1 MKKYVI
7 HGDKK
12 LSGIITISGSKN
24 VVSKAIVAAALTT
37 DEVEIRN
44 VPHISDAIVALEV
57 AEELGAKI
65 DYKDHVL
72 KIQFKEFKTSEIPLS
87 AGVKSRT
94 STMFLGPLLAR
105 LHKATV
111 PNPGGCRLGARPIE
125 RHIEGLEQMGAH
137 ISYKSEDGYFHAT
150 APNGLRGTTYTFEK
164 NTHTGT
170 ETLILAAVLAQGTTI
185 LKNAAEELE
194 IDDLIVL
201 LNKMGAKIKRN
212 PGRVIEIEGVS
223 VLHGAVHSIMPD
235 RNEAVTFAVLG
246 ALTGGQIVLKNT
258 DLSTMQAFLDVF
270 SKANGAWEEQQDGVR
285 FFMKGDIKP
294 TDVVTKP
301 HPGFMTDWQGPW
313 SVLMTQAAGDS
324 VIHETIYEN
333 RFSYVSELLKMGA
346 KLSFFNPAVS
356 NPQEFY
362 NFNFDKTN
370 ENHSNQ
376 GLLISGPST
385 LHNAVLDIAD
395 LRAGATLV
403 IASLLAKGE
412 STVYGIEHIERG
424 YEKFDERLRQ
434 IGAQISVEDDVI

>member
-7 HGDKK
+7 HGSKK
-12 LSGIITISGSKN
+12 LSGVVTISGSKN
-24 VVSKAIVAAALTT
+24 VVSKAIVAAALTSE
-37 DEVEIRN
+37 EVEITN

-72 KIQFKEFKTSEIPLS
+72 KIQFKELKTSEIPLS

-105 LHKATV
+105 LQKATV

-150 APNGLRGTTYTFEK
+150 AENGLCGTTYTFDK

-170 ETLILAAVLAQGTTI
+170 ETLILAAVLAEGKTI
-185 LKNAAEELE
+185 LNNAAEELE
-194 IDDLIVL
+194 IDDLIAL
-201 LNKMGAKIKRN
+201 LSKMGAIIERKD
-212 PGRVIEIEGVS
+212 GRIIEITGVKT
-223 VLHGAVHSIMPD
+223 LHGAVHSIMPD

-246 ALTGGQIVLKNT
+246 ALTGGDVVLKNA
-258 DLSTMQAFLDVF
+258 DLPSMQAFLDVF
-270 SKANGAWEEQQDGVR
+270 ERANGAWEEQEDGVR
-285 FFMKGDIKP
+285 FYIKGEIKP
-294 TDVVTKP
+294 TEVITKP

-313 SVLMTQAAGDS
+313 SVLMTQAQGES
-324 VIHETIYEN
+324 IIHETIYEN
-333 RFSYVSELLKMGA
+333 RFSYVSELIKMGA
-346 KLSFFNPAVS
+346 KLSFFNPQVS

-362 NFNFDKTN
+362 NFNFDKSN
-370 ENHSNQ
+370 KNHSNQ
-376 GLLISGPST
+376 GLLISGPSV

-403 IASLLAKGE
+403 IASLLAHGE

-424 YEKFDERLRQ
+424 YEKFDERLRK
-434 IGAQISVEDDVI
+434 IGADIVVEDDVI